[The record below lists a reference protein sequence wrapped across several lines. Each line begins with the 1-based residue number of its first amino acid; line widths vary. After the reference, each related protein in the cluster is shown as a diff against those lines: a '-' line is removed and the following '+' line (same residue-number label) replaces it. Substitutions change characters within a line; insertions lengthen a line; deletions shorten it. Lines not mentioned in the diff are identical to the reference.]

1 MIIVAYF
8 SLSIWPTRIHSTE
21 IETLGCALSHV
32 WDRILLTLMMSE
44 MYSLKVAEL
53 NYKLSEWDEKTHFW
67 DPIYKRKWIFV
78 PINDLVVVS
87 KPRMIV
93 DPSTTSKSQ
102 LKQILHCISALS
114 YIFMSADMTWRTD
127 VVYFPKITKMT
138 EQERDFKS
146 PVFGPLLGDYQSN
159 LPRFGVPFWGLSD
172 QAFNF
177 SIFSTNMTHKHFRDL
192 RHFHT
197 FLVGP

>member
-8 SLSIWPTRIHSTE
+8 SLSIWPTRIHSTK
-21 IETLGCALSHV
+21 IDTLGCVLQNV

-78 PINDLVVVS
+78 PIDDLVVVS

-102 LKQILHCISALS
+102 LKTDFALYISTFIHIYVSWHDLT
-114 YIFMSADMTWRTD
+114 DWRC
-127 VVYFPKITKMT
+127 V
-138 EQERDFKS
+138 
-146 PVFGPLLGDYQSN
+146 
-159 LPRFGVPFWGLSD
+159 
-172 QAFNF
+172 F
-177 SIFSTNMTHKHFRDL
+177 SINHRNVWIVEIFKKSSFWTPFGRLSKQFAYIW
-192 RHFHT
+192 
-197 FLVGP
+197 GPVLEIEWSGI